1 MYFANINGINTNYN
15 YENFH
20 PLLENMN
27 TLKTDISCFV
37 EHNLDVTQ
45 TKIRYDLQ
53 KVTKRHIP
61 TSSTIATTS
70 PTPFPSSFKPGGCMN
85 IIAKTIRGR
94 ITEQGQDAMGRWTYI
109 RLATK
114 QSSMIYI
121 ITAYKPCKTTLNQA
135 GPFTVFRQQ
144 WTEMRNKGIT
154 NPQPRKQFDKDLLNF
169 IHTIQQQ
176 HHRIILV
183 GDFNEPSTNSE
194 LLKQLHQLRLRDM
207 IRQRHPQLP
216 RFRSCNKGGNIID
229 FAFCSLSLLPSVL
242 DSTYEP
248 FMLNV
253 NSDHRA

>member
-94 ITEQGQDAMGRWTYI
+94 ITEQGQDAMGR
-109 RLATK
+109 
-114 QSSMIYI
+114 
-121 ITAYKPCKTTLNQA
+121 
-135 GPFTVFRQQ
+135 
-144 WTEMRNKGIT
+144 
-154 NPQPRKQFDKDLLNF
+154 
-169 IHTIQQQ
+169 
-176 HHRIILV
+176 
-183 GDFNEPSTNSE
+183 
-194 LLKQLHQLRLRDM
+194 
-207 IRQRHPQLP
+207 
-216 RFRSCNKGGNIID
+216 
-229 FAFCSLSLLPSVL
+229 
-242 DSTYEP
+242 
-248 FMLNV
+248 
-253 NSDHRA
+253 